1 MRQRFL
7 IFFALIFLVI
17 LLVGLNAASYTQK
30 QKIPDSELLPNRST
44 YNPGTTG
51 TQALY
56 TLLSETGRKVVR
68 WQEPP
73 AGLKTSGKNK
83 PSVFV
88 VVGMT
93 KREFTEAEA
102 VDLYQ
107 WVDEGGRLVII
118 DREPPEVMIR
128 NTQQWK
134 ISLAPAVGDDLYRID
149 PLDQAQLIAGVAAA
163 KPLQPTPLV
172 NQVNAVQPSRF
183 SSSISF
189 ERVEPTYAPGEGSG
203 ARTPPPPAPPRAAPP
218 GTPVRFVGRPPVAE
232 DPEIEEDYYEDEE
245 PPPPSNKT
253 YQAPDNRA
261 PRDPQKF
268 TIKGD
273 RNAPPS
279 NKTYGKPEMEAD
291 PESRAPA
298 NTQKLTI
305 KGERNAPP
313 VETHGPVAQDAAFA
327 SLAPVA
333 HLANNDKTVLVDVA
347 YGAGRI
353 VFLSD
358 PYIVSN
364 AGVSVVDN
372 AQLAINV
379 LGSQNGIIAFDE
391 YHQGFGSDSNRLFQY
406 FAGTPVIAIFVQ
418 CAILAG
424 FIFFSQSRRFARPVP
439 EPEPNRLSK
448 LEYVS
453 AMAELQARTK
463 AFDLAIENIY
473 TDFRRRT
480 ARLLGV
486 DNYTTTRKEMS
497 VLIAERT
504 KLDPNDV
511 EDVMFQCED
520 IMHGEPANKKTVL
533 LLIGRLRAIEEKLGL
548 KRAGRT
554 KI

>member
-17 LLVGLNAASYTQK
+17 LLIGLNAASYTQK
-30 QKIPDSELLPNRST
+30 QKIPDSEFLPNRST

-51 TQALY
+51 TQAFY

-68 WQEPP
+68 WQDAP
-73 AGLKTSGKNK
+73 AALKTTGKNK

-107 WVDEGGRLVII
+107 WVNEGGRLVII
-118 DREPPEVMIR
+118 DREPPEAVIR

-134 ISLAPAVGDDLYRID
+134 ISLTPAQGDDLYGID
-149 PLDQAQLIAGVAAA
+149 PSDQAQIIAGVAAA
-163 KPLQPTPLV
+163 RPIQPTAFV
-172 NQVNAVQPSRF
+172 TQVNAVQPSRF

-189 ERVEPTYAPGEGSG
+189 ERVAPKYGQGEVSG
-203 ARTPPPPAPPRAAPP
+203 TGTGMPPPPAPPRVTPVP
-218 GTPVRFVGRPPVAE
+218 TGTPVKFVGRPPVADE
-232 DPEIEEDYYEDEE
+232 AEEEQDYYEDEE
-245 PPPPSNKT
+245 PPPPSNRT
-253 YQAPDNRA
+253 NRTPDNRVA
-261 PRDPQKF
+261 REPQKY
-268 TIKGD
+268 TIRGES
-273 RNAPPS
+273 NVAPP
-279 NKTYGKPEMEAD
+279 PPPAD
-291 PESRAPA
+291 YRGPA
-298 NTQKLTI
+298 LQNTGLD
-305 KGERNAPP
+305 N
-313 VETHGPVAQDAAFA
+313 
-327 SLAPVA
+327 LAPVA
-333 HLANNDKTVLVDVA
+333 HMANNDKTILVDIA

-364 AGVSVVDN
+364 AGINVVDN

-379 LGSQNGIIAFDE
+379 VGSPDGIIAFDE

-453 AMAELQARTK
+453 AMAELQARTR

-497 VLIAERT
+497 ILIAERI

-520 IMHGEPANKKTVL
+520 IMHGEPTNKKTVL
-533 LLIGRLRAIEEKLGL
+533 VLIGRLRAIEEKLGL